1 VDIINKIPSTYGS
14 VDWRWVE
21 VSASGSTDM
30 TAAARLLR
38 LKFEDRSSLP
48 SFNFREPTELSE
60 ITLQS
65 SLPLRESPEFPE
77 PECSRVDCDDMI
89 FCSSR
94 AVPST
99 SCVVS
104 VSLGFL
110 INERA

>member
-1 VDIINKIPSTYGS
+1 
-14 VDWRWVE
+14 
-21 VSASGSTDM
+21 VSASGRTDI

-38 LKFEDRSSLP
+38 LNVEDRSSLP
-48 SFNFREPTELSE
+48 SLNLGEPGADRFSSLSE

-65 SLPLRESPEFPE
+65 SLPLRESSEFRESE
-77 PECSRVDCDDMI
+77 PECARVDRDGGV

-99 SCVVS
+99 SWFGS
-104 VSLGFL
+104 GSLEVRL